1 MISFGNFVSFAGI
14 FILTGVAWLFS
25 TDRRNMNWHAIGWG
39 IGLQLLFGLFIFA
52 VPAGSKLFVIA
63 NDLVVKLLGPATE
76 GGKFVFGPLALSPGT
91 PGSVGFIL
99 ACQSLPTIIFFSAL
113 MSILYF
119 YGIMPLLIRGFAW
132 TFTRLMKVSGAES
145 LCTAAN
151 IFVGVESAFTVRPH
165 INEMTRSELCT
176 VLTAGMATV
185 ASSVMALYV
194 LFLRDRF
201 PMIAGHLMS
210 ASVLSAP
217 AAIVVSKVL
226 LPENETPVTLG
237 KSIHPHYEKESSVF
251 EAIINASMAGA
262 KMIVGIV
269 ALLIAVLGLVAL
281 LDLILGGIG
290 GRFNAIAGIHV
301 DWSFRNLLGY
311 VFYPFTLI
319 CGVPLDDAMSISRII
334 GERLVVTE
342 VTSYQDLAAA
352 IAAGTVV
359 HPRSIVIAT
368 YALCGFAHV
377 ASMAIFIGGFA
388 VLAPQKMKLLSEVG
402 FRALFAAT
410 LACLMTACVAGTF
423 FSDSSMLLM
432 GKP

>member
-1 MISFGNFVSFAGI
+1 
-14 FILTGVAWLFS
+14 
-25 TDRRNMNWHAIGWG
+25 
-39 IGLQLLFGLFIFA
+39 
-52 VPAGSKLFVIA
+52 
-63 NDLVVKLLGPATE
+63 
-76 GGKFVFGPLALSPGT
+76 
-91 PGSVGFIL
+91 
-99 ACQSLPTIIFFSAL
+99 
-113 MSILYF
+113 
-119 YGIMPLLIRGFAW
+119 LIRGFAW